1 MRRRSLRGAML
12 VVVLGLGLSG
22 PAFAQKTLEG
32 IPLVWKPTN
41 KKDAGVVNLGE
52 LLNVKIQVQGFADT
66 RSDKAKF
73 GESQEGKAPK
83 PVTTSGNVAE
93 FCTENFRNA
102 LKQYGLTVVPNGGD
116 VVVGGE
122 ILEFMVIE
130 TNTYKG
136 EVRLKLTVNRGGKT
150 EWAGVTS
157 GTSSRWGRSYKAEN
171 YYETISDSLLEATT
185 NVIRDEG
192 FRKALLPK

>member
-1 MRRRSLRGAML
+1 M
-12 VVVLGLGLSG
+12 
-22 PAFAQKTLEG
+22 
-32 IPLVWKPTN
+32 
-41 KKDAGVVNLGE
+41 
-52 LLNVKIQVQGFADT
+52 KIQVQGFADT

-73 GESQEGKAPK
+73 GESQEGKVPK
-83 PVTTSGNVAE
+83 PVTTSGSVAE

-136 EVRLKLTVNRGGKT
+136 EVRLKLTVNRARQDGMGGRDLGDL
-150 EWAGVTS
+150 EPLGSLVQ
-157 GTSSRWGRSYKAEN
+157 GRE
-171 YYETISDSLLEATT
+171 LLR
-185 NVIRDEG
+185 NDQ
-192 FRKALLPK
+192 